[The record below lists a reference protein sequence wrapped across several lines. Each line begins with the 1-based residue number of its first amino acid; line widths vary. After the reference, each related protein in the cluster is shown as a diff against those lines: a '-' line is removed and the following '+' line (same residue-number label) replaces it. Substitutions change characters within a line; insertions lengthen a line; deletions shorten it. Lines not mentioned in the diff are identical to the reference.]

1 MNDIR
6 AKLIEHINQK
16 LFQEV
21 TGRNIDRL
29 IWQDR
34 FDEKFFIGVLSVG
47 STEYEEFQTRARTK
61 QIGIDILVKKEEV
74 DDIKLTYFISG
85 SFFYRVFPSLAEQRE
100 FYVKRFN
107 DNFSQQID
115 SWNGLTTFLKNN
127 STFNPVKCDVAP
139 VFCKIKLVDEP
150 IEYGVAGKDLDV
162 HLNEKS
168 DAHRDSVLSTANSS
182 PDYYYIIREEVELE
196 DLESE
201 NKWQKFIANNKRDKM
216 PLQWDFDYN
225 IKETDYDRYR
235 MRISFTWSNMA
246 QPETRKGKVIYDGIR
261 VNEIFDCKIKL
272 KVDGG
277 ELSRFEMKGFA
288 EDYKYDRTI
297 KAIGKNCFIEDNGIN
312 GNVLETNPCP
322 VYKQYR
328 LKVRRFGLIP
338 TFEGLF
344 KEPLPILESI
354 ASEMDNYIENFDIEV
369 KDFFMQKGLDI
380 QEKKEQL
387 DCEKA
392 DFSREIGRLKKGID
406 ILKTYPDVLQ
416 AFRLMNKSFL
426 NSSINFNS
434 WHLFQVVFIVSL
446 LPDFAKNKYSE
457 IKGDNLDKVD
467 LLYFPTG
474 GGKTEAFLGLII
486 FNLFFDRLR
495 GKKLGVTAL
504 VKYPLRLL
512 SIQQMQRIAD
522 IVASAERIRR
532 EEDGLKK
539 SEGFAVGYFVGE
551 SNTPNKID
559 KKEAQNLVNMSPEN
573 LTKQYLILDKC
584 PFCQKKGVIIKYLE
598 QNNRLAHFCPQCD
611 EGLLPIY
618 IVDREIYRYL
628 PAVVV
633 STIDKYAGVGTQRNF
648 RNILG
653 CVSAKCS
660 LHGFTSQLE
669 CTESGFS
676 GVCTLS
682 KDKLEKVNY
691 HNLSPTLLV
700 QDELHLLSESLGIFD
715 SHYETFVKYFIE
727 HLINSTSKLKIIAAT
742 ATISNYKNQIK
753 HLYMQE
759 AIRFPTPSPNP
770 SKSFYYTVDYD
781 ELNRVFVG
789 IAPVGI
795 TPKAAVYKI
804 VELLRNYIFEY
815 YDNPLKLNNELKLK
829 LSDSEIKAIL
839 RDYWTILEYNQKKSD
854 TLNICDTLGK
864 TVNPRLK
871 EQARFNIEN
880 LTGDKKLEEVRHI
893 ISEVENPDNPLPS
906 PDFIAATSMISH
918 GVDIDIF
925 NIMVLYGVPQTI
937 GEYIQST
944 SRVGR
949 QHPAFVFFI
958 FIINREKDR
967 SYYKYFKQFNE
978 CKDILIDPVPINR
991 WVNNAVD
998 RTLPGIFF
1006 ALMLLYYDFKVQ
1018 NEHGS
1023 NIYLTGG
1030 FQDAVKKGWLDSPDD
1045 IADMV
1050 IQSYSAKGP
1059 SGELFRDKI
1068 KAKVKDIYDKL
1079 SNWSLSNK
1087 LFIATALDGYQP
1099 MRSLRDTDI
1108 QIEIEH
1114 PQLNMTMR
1122 RGVSQ
1127 LFYRYFPCTWLYF
1140 NKSWFEPEVSFI
1152 DFWDSREIPAAD
1164 LNKKRLLKRVER
1176 YISCFGNRK
1185 NIDIPLNENEYLV
1198 LTPIRAN
1205 AVTRAETYFCTNS
1218 KCSKAFKRHALVNG
1232 NCPACH
1238 RRASQMPLVYSCD
1251 CGWTG
1256 PVELLGCRQH
1266 GQQDMLFRDGKY
1278 DTRSW
1283 VCNICKKSV
1292 NVKTHCPECGKFPLY
1307 PKNIGDASI
1316 SIPRTVI
1323 MIDLVESDKEKSLE
1337 HPNGIPLIYGTW
1349 LGRVSTSEA
1358 VDLFKG
1364 ILNPLPEQ
1372 ETLAKKIEEEVKRN
1386 MEKLGVDENLAR
1398 RIAEEYHKGESDIT
1412 GRLSEINNWISDKIV
1427 NLSED
1432 AKRINATS
1440 ILEFETITSL
1450 KEARDLNTIS
1460 ELNKQLLSQENLDD
1474 YKCIAKKYGFL
1485 NVKACSKVPMVY
1497 CNYGYS
1503 RNEFEMGGSTTLLGF
1518 PPDREVRDRFPGKK
1532 NIYAQK
1538 YKTEGIVFELDRGRI
1553 LSWLLKNKIVDKI
1566 INNLPSDLNN
1576 EEEAKLWFINY
1587 LRQDLLSPFKPIKAI
1602 DHKITYYIHTLTH
1615 TLSHILIKNAEALLG
1630 LDKNSLGEYSF
1641 LTVPGFLIYSHNMHE
1656 FPLGAFFNLFAN
1668 SFQAWLENSFEASSS
1683 CINDPICIEH
1693 LNKEPE
1699 DETAS
1704 CFDCLHLNEM
1714 SCQYMNYN
1722 LDRKFLT
1729 GKLKEDKHIFFGYWE
1744 NWE

>member
-6 AKLIEHINQK
+6 AKIIEHINQK

-34 FDEKFFIGVLSVG
+34 FDEKFFIGLLSAG
-47 STEYEEFQTRARTK
+47 STEHEEFQTRARTK
-61 QIGIDILVKKEEV
+61 QIGIDILLKKEEV
-74 DDIKLTYFISG
+74 EKIKLTYSVSG
-85 SFFYRVFPSLAEQRE
+85 SFFYRVFPSLTEQRE
-100 FYVKRFN
+100 FYVKKFN
-107 DNFSQQID
+107 ENFSQQID
-115 SWNGLTTFLKNN
+115 SWNDLTYFLQNN
-127 STFNPVKCDVAP
+127 PSFKPIKCDVAP

-150 IEYGVAGKDLDV
+150 IEYRLAGKELDS
-162 HLNEKS
+162 HLNVKS
-168 DAHRDSVLSTANSS
+168 DAHREFVLNMANSS
-182 PDYYYIIREEVELE
+182 TDYYYIIREEVELK
-196 DLESE
+196 DLNSKD
-201 NKWQKFIANNKRDKM
+201 KWQEFIRNNKSDRM

-225 IKETDYDRYR
+225 IKEIDYDKDR

-246 QPETRKGKVIYDGIR
+246 QVETRNGKLVYDGIR

-277 ELSRFEMKGFA
+277 EPCRFTMKGFA

-297 KAIGKNCFIEDNGIN
+297 KAIGKNCFIEENNVN
-312 GNVLETNPCP
+312 GNILETNPCP
-322 VYKQYR
+322 VYEQYR

-338 TFEGLF
+338 TFEGF
-344 KEPLPILESI
+344 SKEPLPILDSI
-354 ASEMDNYIENFDIEV
+354 ASEMDKYIENFDIEV
-369 KDFFMQKGLDI
+369 KEFFAHKGLDM
-380 QEKKEQL
+380 QEKKTQL
-387 DCEKA
+387 DYEKA
-392 DFSREIGRLKKGID
+392 DFSRERERFKKGIS
-406 ILKTYPDVLQ
+406 ILKNCPDVLQ

-434 WHLFQVVFIVSL
+434 WHLFQIVFIVSL

-457 IKGDNLDKVD
+457 IEGDSLDKVD

-522 IVASAERIRR
+522 IVASAEKIRR
-532 EEDGLKK
+532 EEENLKD

-559 KKEAQNLVNMSPEN
+559 KKESQNLVKMSQDN

-584 PFCQKKGVIIKYLE
+584 PFCQKKGMIIKYLE
-598 QNNRLAHFCPQCD
+598 QNNRLAHFCPNCD

-628 PAVVV
+628 PSVVV
-633 STIDKYAGVGTQRNF
+633 STIDKYAGVGNQRNF

-653 CVSAKCS
+653 CVSARCS

-669 CTESGFS
+669 CTEKGFA

-691 HNLSPTLLV
+691 QNLSPTLLV

-715 SHYETFVKYFIE
+715 SHYETFIKYFIE
-727 HLINSTSKLKIIAAT
+727 HLMSSTSKLKIIAAT
-742 ATISNYKNQIK
+742 ATISHYKNQIK
-753 HLYMQE
+753 HLYMQD

-770 SKSFYYTVDYD
+770 NKSFYYMVDYN
-781 ELNRVFVG
+781 ELNRVFIG

-795 TPKAAVYKI
+795 TPKTAVYKI

-815 YDNPLKLNNELKLK
+815 YDSPVKLNNELKLK
-829 LSDSEIKAIL
+829 LSDSEIKEIL

-864 TVNPRLK
+864 TVNPKLK

-880 LTGDKKLEEVRHI
+880 LTGDKKLEEVRQI
-893 ISEVENPDNPLPS
+893 ISDIENPNNPLPS
-906 PDFIAATSMISH
+906 PDFLAATSMISH

-937 GEYIQST
+937 GEYIQAT

-949 QHPAFVFFI
+949 QHPAFVFCI
-958 FIINREKDR
+958 FIVNREKDR

-978 CKDILIDPVPINR
+978 CKDILIEPVPINR

-1006 ALMLLYYDFKVQ
+1006 ALMLLYYDFKIQ

-1030 FQDAVKKGWLDSPDD
+1030 FRDAVKNGWLASSDN

-1050 IQSYSAKGP
+1050 IQSYLAYGP
-1059 SGELFRDKI
+1059 SGELFREKI
-1068 KAKVKDIYDKL
+1068 KVKVKDIYDKL
-1079 SNWSLSNK
+1079 SNWSLSK
-1087 LFIATALDGYQP
+1087 RDFIATALDGYHP

-1114 PQLNMTMR
+1114 PQLNKTMS
-1122 RGVSQ
+1122 RGVMQ
-1127 LFYRYFPCTWLYF
+1127 LLYRHFPCTWLYF
-1140 NKSWFEPEVSFI
+1140 DKGRLEQEVSFI
-1152 DFWDSREIPAAD
+1152 DFWDSREIPVAN
-1164 LNKKRLLKRVER
+1164 LNKKRLLKRVEK
-1176 YISCFGNRK
+1176 YISGFGNRK
-1185 NIDIPLNENEYLV
+1185 NINIPLNENEYLV
-1198 LTPIRAN
+1198 LQPIRAH
-1205 AVTRAETYFCTNS
+1205 AVTKAETYFCTNN
-1218 KCSKAFKRHALVNG
+1218 KCNKVFKKHALING
-1232 NCPACH
+1232 NCPDCH
-1238 RRASQMPLVYSCD
+1238 RRASQMPLVYACD

-1256 PVELLGCRQH
+1256 PVEVMGCRQH
-1266 GQQDMLFRDGKY
+1266 GLQDMRFRDGRY

-1283 VCNICKKSV
+1283 ICKIDNQAV
-1292 NVKTHCPECGKFPLY
+1292 NVRTRCPECQKVPLY

-1316 SIPRTVI
+1316 SIPRTVT

-1337 HPNGIPLIYGTW
+1337 HPNGVPLIYATW
-1349 LGRVSTSEA
+1349 LGKVSISEA
-1358 VDLFKG
+1358 ADLFRS

-1372 ETLAKKIEEEVKRN
+1372 EDLAKKMEEEVKQN
-1386 MEKLGVDENLAR
+1386 MENLGVDENLAR
-1398 RIAEEYHKGESDIT
+1398 RIAEKYLKGSRDIT
-1412 GRLSEINNWISDKIV
+1412 GRLNEINNWISDKIV

-1440 ILEFETITSL
+1440 ILEFETINSL
-1450 KEARDLNTIS
+1450 KEARDLSTIS
-1460 ELNKQLLSQENLDD
+1460 EFNKQLLSQENLQD
-1474 YKCIAKKYGFL
+1474 YKSIANKYGFIS
-1485 NVKACSKVPMVY
+1485 VKACSNVPMVY

-1518 PPDREVRDRFPGKK
+1518 PPDREVKARFPGKK

-1538 YKTEGIVFELDRGRI
+1538 YNTEGIVFELDRARI
-1553 LSWLLKNKIVDKI
+1553 LFWLLKNKIVDRVT
-1566 INNLPSDLNN
+1566 NNLPGNLNN
-1576 EEEAKLWFINY
+1576 EEEAKLWFINN
-1587 LRQDLLSPFKPIKAI
+1587 LRQDLLSPFKPIKVI
-1602 DHKITYYIHTLTH
+1602 DHKITYYVHTLTH
-1615 TLSHILIKNAEALLG
+1615 TLSHMLIKNAEALLG

-1641 LTVPGFLIYSHNMHE
+1641 LTVPSFLIYSHDMHD

-1693 LNKEPE
+1693 LTKEPG

-1704 CFDCLHLNEM
+1704 CFDCLHLNEI

-1722 LDRKFLT
+1722 LDRKLLT
-1729 GKLKEDKHIFFGYWE
+1729 GKVKEDKHIFFGYWE
-1744 NWE
+1744 NLE